1 MKHSL
6 FTLGIVAA
14 SLSVAT
20 LSCTTQ
26 QQPTEVTWG
35 TFNIRYDNPGDSLN
49 NWQYRKDN
57 VAQFIKSQDIDIVGM
72 QEVLHN
78 QLEDLK
84 SRLPEYAEVGVGRED
99 GKTKGE
105 YSPLF
110 YKKDRFEVLDS
121 ILAIAFSSPPL
132 RKTNAQAIPVP
143 AAIPQPQKA
152 ESLPEYSL
160 IYMQIR

>member
-84 SRLPEYAEVGVGRED
+84 SRLCSGCRGTSGRPACN
-99 GKTKGE
+99 KNCGE
-105 YSPLF
+105 QHG
-110 YKKDRFEVLDS
+110 RGH
-121 ILAIAFSSPPL
+121 
-132 RKTNAQAIPVP
+132 
-143 AAIPQPQKA
+143 
-152 ESLPEYSL
+152 
-160 IYMQIR
+160 